1 MVGRVTE
8 SDLVAAGLALP
19 MSCCVRIKS
28 GLGKDMPKCWWESW
42 SRMVGLMR
50 KSSID
55 LILPSVGGG
64 IVCYCE
70 QEGSRWGAGGVGA
83 AARSVSS

>member
-55 LILPSVGGG
+55 LILSSVGGG
-64 IVCYCE
+64 IVVTA
-70 QEGSRWGAGGVGA
+70 SKRARWGAGGVGA
-83 AARSVSS
+83 AARGVSS